1 MWKTLSKTDARK
13 EFLTWEHE
21 KAPEP
26 DCEDKYMEL
35 RKRLIEANDLTVQY
49 LAENESDSRKRDY
62 LYDLKFGLEMYNI
75 LMNEYNFTPRLAA
88 NDQIWI
94 YLSMKAVPDLVYRR
108 WGLSESRFYKQSRR
122 IWLKTIWWYIHLSWT
137 DNIDK
142 TYQILRGFTTDEIV
156 QLVER
161 SGPNGYRIDVTREI
175 MFQFSQVQMNNQT
188 RNLFRKIMKLNTARI
203 KIVEP
208 ALTKGGT
215 KYYVEELIKYFD
227 ESRRN
232 Y

>member
-13 EFLTWEHE
+13 EFLTWEPE
-21 KAPEP
+21 KTPEP
-26 DCEDKYMEL
+26 NCEDKYMEL
-35 RKRLIEANDLTVQY
+35 RKRLIEASNLTVQY
-49 LAENESDSRKRDY
+49 LAENEVDSRKRDY

-75 LMNEYNFTPRLAA
+75 LLNEYNFTPRLAA

-94 YLSMKAVPDLVYRR
+94 YLSMMVVPDLVYKR

-175 MFQFSQVQMNNQT
+175 MYQFSQVEMNNQT
-188 RNLFRKIMKLNTARI
+188 RNLFRRIMKLNTARI

-227 ESRRN
+227 ES
-232 Y
+232 